1 MASKTLS
8 FNFLKKTLLKFSESS
23 SGFKLEKKNIYGS
36 YLIDSIK

>member
-23 SGFKLEKKNIYGS
+23 SGFKLEKKRFMEVI
-36 YLIDSIK
+36 